1 MRESCFPRQGT
12 MKRGFTLVELLVVM
26 VIIII
31 LISSVLVATSAVFTK
46 ARTTSTQSVLAV
58 VQQAVEQF
66 EREQK
71 ENSTLT
77 KATQGSVRYSTRYGR
92 FPPDE
97 LELFTPLGLP
107 GSGKAGATLGVNGA
121 AIYTDLLPPGDWP
134 EMQFYPHVDPPEYN
148 VFESRDL
155 AAMIVAIE
163 LYSDT
168 ASAILDRIPNDN
180 RHPGMFDKQGNPV
193 LFLDRPDAK
202 GELND
207 KYDSGD
213 LQIRYIVDSWG
224 MAIAYHAQRDFNPAD
239 PEKTKSPNHEYWNQA
254 STEMIRLN
262 DGKPIIFSYGPN
274 GGEQFEKQW
283 MVDDKAKASLIGDW
297 MDVDD
302 TKSRIN
308 HHLNADNIYANP
320 ALKEKLA
327 EGIARR

>member
-1 MRESCFPRQGT
+1 
-12 MKRGFTLVELLVVM
+12 MKRGFTLVELLVVI

-46 ARTTSTQSVLAV
+46 AKTTSTQAVLAV

-77 KATQGSVRYSTRYGR
+77 KATQKAGDKPVEYRKRYGQY
-92 FPPDE
+92 PPDE
-97 LELFTPLGLP
+97 LELFTHLGLP
-107 GSGKAGATLGVNGA
+107 GSKEGPTLGIGGATIHA
-121 AIYTDLLPPGDWP
+121 PLPADDWP
-134 EMQFYPHVDPPEYN
+134 QMQFYPYVDPLEYN

-180 RHPGMFDKQGNPV
+180 RHPGMFDNQGNPV
-193 LFLDRPDAK
+193 LFLDRPGGVD
-202 GELND
+202 E
-207 KYDSGD
+207 KYDPGD
-213 LQIRYIVDSWG
+213 LQIRYIIDGWG
-224 MAIAYHAQRDFNPAD
+224 MAISYLAQRDFIAGATP
-239 PEKTKSPNHEYWNQA
+239 SPNHEYWNRA

-283 MVDDKAKASLIGDW
+283 MVDEEAKASLVGDW
-297 MDVDD
+297 RDVDD
-302 TKSRIN
+302 AKSRIN
-308 HHLNADNIYANP
+308 HHLNADNIYANA

-327 EGIARR
+327 VGIARR